1 MKTKVSRG
9 KKVSKVSKG
18 ILSFLLVPSSH
29 AAPPSDPAV
38 IEISPFNSSATA
50 YTPGQNIDTTILL
63 NGEAEHFDAYFV
75 DADAHPD
82 PTAADAG
89 SFTAIVGLTGQ
100 PAGSHPWTV
109 PATSGHYYFVV
120 NAHTRVD
127 HSIND
132 WNPIAAPPDIG
143 CAWDG
148 KIYETPVVAGDPLL
162 DTGNTCTNVGKQE
175 FWVGTSTAISPSP
188 KASNTANP
196 VDCGTSHESAL
207 CKINNALLPTG
218 IAEDIVKPEDSN
230 LIKLLLTKI
239 NELFGLLGFEIK
251 SPATFQPRS
260 ALKYQTEIPTEI
272 QPSGPPEVQLPQY
285 LGGETGI
292 YSNNMPEINNPTDQT
307 KKFEQSFEQVNYPS
321 GCNPIT
327 NGSC

>member
-1 MKTKVSRG
+1 MRKHFFIFT
-9 KKVSKVSKG
+9 
-18 ILSFLLVPSSH
+18 FLFSVFLYPIPYTLYPTF
-29 AAPPSDPAV
+29 AASPSDPEV
-38 IEISPFNSSATA
+38 IEISPINSSATA
-50 YTPGQNIDTTILL
+50 FTSGQNINTTILL
-63 NGEAEHFDAYFV
+63 NSEAEHFDAYFV
-75 DADAHPD
+75 DADAFPN
-82 PTAADAG
+82 PSAADAG
-89 SFTAIVGLTGQ
+89 SFTAIGGLTGK
-100 PAGSHPWTV
+100 PAGTHPWTV
-109 PATSGHYYFVV
+109 PTTPGHYYFVV

-132 WNPIAAPPDIG
+132 WNPNATPADIG

-148 KIYETPVVAGDPLL
+148 KIYETPTVAGQPLL
-162 DTGNTCTNVGKQE
+162 DTGNTCNNVGKQQ
-175 FWVGTSTAISPSP
+175 FWVGTSTTASPSP
-188 KASNTANP
+188 NASANDP
-196 VDCGTSHESAL
+196 TDCGTSHERAL

-218 IAEDIVKPEDSN
+218 VAEDIVKPEDSN

-292 YSNNMPEINNPTDQT
+292 YSNNMPEINSPTDQT
-307 KKFEQSFEQVNYPS
+307 KKFELSFEQANYPS